1 VRIGVDFDN
10 TIVSYDTLFHRVALE
25 RGLIPSDLPST
36 KLNVRDYLRQAGKED
51 TWTEMQGYVYGAR
64 MDDAVAYPGAID
76 FFAWARSEN
85 IDLSIVSHKTRH
97 PILGHPYDLHEAA
110 RRWVAKILIERPG
123 PLIDEVDV
131 HFELTKEAKLARI
144 SALGLDFFIDDLP
157 EILVADGFP
166 DRTAPILFDPDGTY
180 AGNALRA
187 LPSWGDI
194 KKHFQDT
201 WTNRN

>member
-25 RGLIPSDLPST
+25 RSLIPSDLPST
-36 KLNVRDYLRQAGKED
+36 KLSVREYLRQAGKED
-51 TWTEMQGYVYGAR
+51 AWTEMQGYVYGAR

-76 FFAWARSEN
+76 FFAWARSAN
-85 IDLSIVSHKTRH
+85 MDLAIVSHKTRR

-110 RRWVAKILIERPG
+110 RRWVAKILIDRPG
-123 PLIDEVDV
+123 PLIDEADV

-157 EILVADGFP
+157 EILLADAFP
-166 DRTAPILFDPDGTY
+166 DRTARILFDPDGTY
-180 AGNALRA
+180 AGNELPAL
-187 LPSWGDI
+187 LSWDDI
-194 KKHFQDT
+194 KKYFQDK
-201 WTNRN
+201 WTKRN

>member
-25 RGLIPSDLPST
+25 RSLIPSGLPST
-36 KLNVRDYLRQAGKED
+36 KLSVRDYLRQAGKED

-64 MDDAVAYPGAID
+64 MDEAVAYPGAID
-76 FFAWARSEN
+76 FFAWAKSEN
-85 IDLSIVSHKTRH
+85 IDLAIVSHKTRH
-97 PILGHPYDLHEAA
+97 PFLGHPYDLHAAA
-110 RRWVAKILIERPG
+110 RRWVARILIDRPE

-131 HFELTKEAKLARI
+131 YFELTKEAKLARI

-166 DRTAPILFDPDGTY
+166 DRTARILFDPDGTY
-180 AGNALRA
+180 AGNKLPALA
-187 LPSWGDI
+187 SWDDI
-194 KKHFQDT
+194 KKHFQDK
-201 WTNRN
+201 WTRRN